1 MKTPTL
7 DDPARQS
14 RLFRWLRGRLLWH
27 GWEVLLQTA
36 RARLMTI
43 VVCTVIIAG
52 VVFAAA
58 YEGFWL
64 LREQRLPGTG
74 LIVGLLFDFLFLTLG
89 VMLVFSGGLI
99 LYGSLFVAP
108 ETTFLLATPA
118 RADQVFAY
126 KFAGSVGF
134 SSWAFVL
141 LGLPVLA
148 AFGAVYRVHPL
159 FWPALPLLLFG
170 FLLIPGSIGA
180 IACFLIVNTAPRA
193 RKQILGLCVVIILA
207 LAANRGYVLF
217 ASAVKADVAD
227 RDAVSG
233 LLGQL
238 TFARA
243 AWVPSHWMTRGL
255 QSAARGD
262 LAGTLYPTAL
272 VWSNGLVLYVLAA
285 YVSSRWYRR
294 GYNRLAT
301 GGDVR
306 RRYGG
311 TRLDAA
317 LARLLWFVDQPTR
330 LLIVKDF
337 RTFRR
342 DPAQW
347 AQVLIFAGLGL
358 VYFANSRQ
366 FYRSDLGRSFQHGVS
381 LVNLLATC
389 MLLCAYMG
397 RFIYPMLSLEGR
409 KFWVLGLMP
418 LRRSQLLA
426 GKFAFAAVGSV
437 VIAAPL
443 ILAADLLLGL
453 PAFAVVVHL
462 VTIIAVGAGLSGLAV
477 GIGAMLPNFR
487 ESDPSKIA
495 VGFGG
500 TMNLLAGLLFL
511 LAEIGLIA
519 GPYHLRTILHP
530 DEPASGVFL
539 AGQFAGIAAGLV
551 VAAAVT
557 VGPLRA
563 GGRALE
569 AMEF

>member
-1 MKTPTL
+1 MT
-7 DDPARQS
+7 DAVGQA
-14 RLFRWLRGRLLWH
+14 RLFRWLRARLLWH
-27 GWEVLLQTA
+27 GWEMLLQHS
-36 RARLMTI
+36 RARLITI
-43 VVCTVIIAG
+43 IVCTMIIAG

-58 YEGFWL
+58 FEGFWL
-64 LREQRLPGTG
+64 LREQKLPGTG
-74 LIVGLLFDFLFLTLG
+74 LVVGLLFDFLFLTLG
-89 VMLVFSGGLI
+89 LMLIFSGGLI

-108 ETTFLLATPA
+108 ETTFLLSTPA
-118 RADQVFAY
+118 RTDQVFAY
-126 KFAGSVGF
+126 KYAGSVGF

-148 AFGAVYRVHPL
+148 AFGVVYRVHPL
-159 FWPALPLLLFG
+159 FWPALPALLFG

-180 IACFLIVNTAPRA
+180 LACFVIVNTAPKA
-193 RKQILGLCVVIILA
+193 RKQVLAACALA
-207 LAANRGYVLF
+207 LVLAGAWRGYVVLS
-217 ASAVKADVAD
+217 SAMNADVAD

-238 TFARA
+238 TFART

-255 QSAARGD
+255 QAAARGD
-262 LAGTLYPTAL
+262 LAQTLYPLAL
-272 VWSNGLVLYVLAA
+272 VWSNGLILYVAA
-285 YVSSRWYRR
+285 AAVAKSWYRR

-301 GGDVR
+301 GGSLR

-311 TRLDAA
+311 AWMDAA
-317 LARLLWFVDQPTR
+317 LQRVIWFIDRQTR
-330 LLIVKDF
+330 LMIVKDF

-358 VYFANSRQ
+358 AYFVNSRQ
-366 FYRSDLGRSFQHGVS
+366 FYRSELGRSFQHGVS

-418 LRRSQLLA
+418 LKRSQLLA
-426 GKFAFAAVGSV
+426 GKFAFAAVGSMA
-437 VIAAPL
+437 IAGPL

-453 PAFAVVVHL
+453 PVEGVAFHLLTIVAVS
-462 VTIIAVGAGLSGLAV
+462 AGLSGLAV

-487 ESDPSKIA
+487 ETDPSKIA

-511 LAEIGLIA
+511 LLEIALIA
-519 GPYHLRTILHP
+519 GPHHLRAILLP
-530 DEPASGVFL
+530 DQPADGWVI
-539 AGQFAGIAAGLV
+539 AGQVAGLAAGLSL
-551 VAAAVT
+551 AAAVT
-557 VGPLRA
+557 ILPLRA
-563 GGRALE
+563 GGRALN

>member
-1 MKTPTL
+1 VTNAVGQ
-7 DDPARQS
+7 DQ
-14 RLFRWLRGRLLWH
+14 LFRWLRGRLLWH
-27 GWEVLLQTA
+27 GWEVLVQTA
-36 RARLMTI
+36 RARLVTI
-43 VVCTVIIAG
+43 IACTLIIAG
-52 VVFAAA
+52 VVFVAA

-64 LREQRLPGTG
+64 LREQKLPGTG

-89 VMLVFSGGLI
+89 LMLIFSGGLI

-108 ETTFLLATPA
+108 ETTFLLSTPA
-118 RADQVFAY
+118 RADRVFAY

-148 AFGAVYRVHPL
+148 AFGVVYRVSPL

-180 IACFLIVNTAPRA
+180 IGCFVIVNTAPRA
-193 RKQILGLCVVIILA
+193 RKQILLLCLVA
-207 LAANRGYVLF
+207 LAALAAYRGYVVF
-217 ASAVKADVAD
+217 ASAIRADVAD

-262 LAGTLYPTAL
+262 LAGTLYPLAL
-272 VWSNGLVLYVLAA
+272 VWSNGLALYVLAA
-285 YVSSRWYRR
+285 FVAGRWYRR

-301 GGDVR
+301 GGDLR

-311 TRLDAA
+311 GAVDAA
-317 LARLLWFVDQPTR
+317 LARLLWFVDRPTR

-342 DPAQW
+342 DPGQW

-437 VIAAPL
+437 LIAGPL

-453 PAFAVVVHL
+453 PAV
-462 VTIIAVGAGLSGLAV
+462 AVGIHLLTITAVAAGLSGLAV

-511 LAEIGLIA
+511 LVEIGLVA
-519 GPYHLRTILHP
+519 GPYHLRTMLHP
-530 DEPASGVFL
+530 DEPAGPWFL
-539 AGQFAGIAAGLV
+539 AGQVAGIAAGLV

-557 VGPLRA
+557 IGPLRA